1 MYANIVFQQ
10 CLLVGPQHLHV
21 LLDTNALYRTYIKRD
36 SVCVCVCVC
45 VSYAHRKQAA
55 SLVGHYICSILF
67 VRAVSKWKEA
77 TQIYVRVF
85 EMHGMKFKGQLLVC
99 THYTSYL
106 PHCVASKFQTH
117 CESNNVL
124 TEEQKVCC
132 LASNRC
138 KDSSLLT
145 VWP

>member
-1 MYANIVFQQ
+1 MFTCWPATPACAARYQ
-10 CLLVGPQHLHV
+10 CTIQ
-21 LLDTNALYRTYIKRD
+21 NLYKEGL
-36 SVCVCVCVC
+36 CVCVCVC

-124 TEEQKVCC
+124 TEEQKGCC
-132 LASNRC
+132 LASNRR

-145 VWP
+145 V